1 TTTTRGNYKCRVTK
15 TATGCYKNS
24 NTIAVSVPCKEGLP
38 AGEAGLPGDEPGE
51 MINNEILIYPNPAN
65 SNINIETSNNNSKEI
80 VIYDAIGNVIISH
93 SSSAYITQI
102 PIDMLSSGIYFIQV
116 VDGEYSNMNN
126 FVKQ

>member
-1 TTTTRGNYKCRVTK
+1 
-15 TATGCYKNS
+15 
-24 NTIAVSVPCKEGLP
+24 
-38 AGEAGLPGDEPGE
+38 
-51 MINNEILIYPNPAN
+51 NEILIYPNPAN